1 MDYCN
6 KDIGITLQ
14 LIDFC
19 NGVILLVFVIF
30 EQIQLTKQ
38 VFEFLTLK
46 KLLSLG
52 SATFIIGERNFL
64 VLKLCSWFE
73 KRY

>member
-19 NGVILLVFVIF
+19 NGVILLVFFVIF

-46 KLLSLG
+46 K
-52 SATFIIGERNFL
+52 
-64 VLKLCSWFE
+64 
-73 KRY
+73 